1 MPSKPSD
8 ALSIRDA
15 KRISL
20 AAQGFRSR
28 PQTAPGKT
36 RLVQQIKDLG
46 VVQIDS
52 VNVVS
57 RTHYLPLFSRLGAY
71 RRGDLEDLAWGKT
84 PATFEYWGHEASLL
98 PLDLYPFFQWRMAD
112 ARSGEGVW
120 KGVAKFLAE
129 QKPMVAYALEQIQR
143 RGPLSASEIEIGEK
157 GAGGWWGWSDAKRAM
172 ECLFWAGD
180 VTVVTRR
187 SSFERVYDLPTRV
200 ISKAILSQPVPSKAE
215 AIRELVRRSAEALGC
230 ATGRDLRDYYRL
242 GVKETALAVSQ
253 LVEAGD
259 ILPVTVDGWKDAA
272 YIPKGAARPRACN
285 THALLSPFDNA
296 IWHRDRTERMFG
308 VRVVLEIYTPAPK
321 RVFGY
326 YVLPFL
332 EGENITARVDLKADR
347 KTSTLIVQASHAE
360 PTLTNETPDRLA
372 AELRLMA
379 NWLGLDAVEVR
390 RHGDLAPKLDVA
402 IEALKSRQS
411 ALAR

>member
-1 MPSKPSD
+1 MPPKPSES
-8 ALSIRDA
+8 LSARDA

-28 PQTAPGKT
+28 PRVAPGRRK
-36 RLVQQIKDLG
+36 LVRQIEDLG

-71 RRGDLEDLAWGKT
+71 RRDELEDLAWGKT

-98 PLDLYPFFQWRMAD
+98 PLDLYPCFQWRMHD
-112 ARSGEGVW
+112 ARAGEGVW

-129 QKPMVAYALEQIQR
+129 QKPMVAYALEQIR
-143 RGPLSASEIEIGEK
+143 LRGPLSASDIEIGEK

-172 ECLFWAGD
+172 ECLFWAGE
-180 VTVVTRR
+180 VAVLTRR
-187 SSFERVYDLPTRV
+187 TSFERVYDLPERV
-200 ISKAILSQPVPSKAE
+200 IPKTILSKPVPAKAD
-215 AIRELVRRSAEALGC
+215 AIRELVRRSAGALGC

-259 ILPVTVDGWKDAA
+259 LIAVTVDGWKDIA
-272 YIPKGAARPRACN
+272 YLPPDARRPRAS
-285 THALLSPFDNA
+285 TSHALLSPFDNA

-308 VRVVLEIYTPAPK
+308 VRVVVEIYTPAPK

-360 PTLTNETPDRLA
+360 PAVTDETPDRLA

-379 NWLGLDAVEVR
+379 TWLGLDTIDVR
-390 RHGDLAPKLDVA
+390 PRGDLAPRLSAA
-402 IEALKSRQS
+402 I
-411 ALAR
+411 

>member
-1 MPSKPSD
+1 MGGPYFKQMISPSAS
-8 ALSIRDA
+8 LSARDA

-28 PQTAPGKT
+28 PQAVPG
-36 RLVQQIKDLG
+36 RRGLVRQIEDLG

-57 RTHYLPLFSRLGAY
+57 RTHYLPLYSRLGAY
-71 RRGDLEDLAWGKT
+71 RREDLEDLAWGKA

-98 PLDLYPFFQWRMAD
+98 PLDLYPCFQWRMHD

-129 QKPMVAYALEQIQR
+129 QKPMVAYALEQIR
-143 RGPLSASEIEIGEK
+143 LRGPLSASEIEVGEK
-157 GAGGWWGWSDAKRAM
+157 SAGGWWGWSDAKRAM
-172 ECLFWAGD
+172 ECLFWAGE
-180 VTVVTRR
+180 VAVLTRR
-187 SSFERVYDLPTRV
+187 TSFERIYDLPERV
-200 ISKAILSQPVPSKAE
+200 IPKTILSRPVPSKAE

-230 ATGRDLRDYYRL
+230 AAGRDLRDYYRL

-259 ILPVTVDGWKDAA
+259 IVPVTVDGWKDTA
-272 YIPKGAARPRACN
+272 YLPRETKRPRAS
-285 THALLSPFDNA
+285 TSHALLSPFDNA

-360 PTLTNETPDRLA
+360 PAVTDETPDRLA

-379 NWLGLDAVEVR
+379 TWLGLDTIDVR
-390 RHGDLAPKLDVA
+390 PRGDLAPRLSAA
-402 IEALKSRQS
+402 I
-411 ALAR
+411 